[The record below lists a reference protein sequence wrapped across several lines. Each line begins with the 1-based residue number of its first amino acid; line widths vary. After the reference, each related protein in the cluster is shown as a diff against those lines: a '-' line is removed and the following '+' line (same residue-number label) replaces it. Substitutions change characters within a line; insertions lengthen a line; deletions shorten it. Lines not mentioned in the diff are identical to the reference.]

1 MHYSVEIGARL
12 QAERKRLG
20 LNQDQFCEAV
30 GVSKRTQAAYEA
42 GTTDPTSVYLNAA
55 ASKLGVDVLFVVT
68 GVVTPRPV
76 EGLSMEEDRLVIQ
89 YRSLQE
95 GDRQAV
101 DRIIGAMWDMAM
113 REKE

>member
-1 MHYSVEIGARL
+1 M
-12 QAERKRLG
+12 G
-20 LNQDQFCEAV
+20 LNQEQFCDAM

-42 GTTDPTSVYLNAA
+42 GTTDPTSVYLHTA
-55 ASKLGVDVLFVVT
+55 ASQLGIDVLFVVT

-76 EGLSMEEDRLVIQ
+76 EGLSVREDRLVNQ
-89 YRSLQE
+89 YRSLPE
-95 GDRQAV
+95 GDQQAV